1 LGEPKNYRA
10 IMLSSTFTDLK
21 KHREQVIKAIREFGY
36 KPEVME
42 DNGARAD
49 ADVIDSSLQ
58 MVRDSVAY
66 ALIIGRKYGQTP
78 ICSARNPSR
87 LSVTELEFNEAMR
100 LKRPILL
107 FIMDKKH
114 PIIEEDIELD
124 PDKRQKLD
132 AFRERAK
139 CMREGEEVQRVY
151 DTFESLEQF
160 STAAA
165 IAIGRLARDLGSNGS
180 NAAEAPTQTHSNIPI
195 NVPRHFLGR
204 GDDLAAVEAALK
216 FKKGRAAITA
226 LHGLRG
232 VGKTTLAAA
241 YAEQHRGDY
250 RATWWIRA
258 ETEST
263 MRADLVGLGVRLGWV
278 AADAAEEPAF
288 VATLERLREEGE
300 GILLVYDNAVSPHE
314 IRKYLPRAST
324 TRIIITSTAPNWRN
338 IAEPVEIEV
347 WSKEVGADYLIE
359 RTGRDDERDEA
370 LALSETLGGLP
381 LAHEQAAA
389 YCERLGNSL
398 AEYAKKFESTPGK
411 FLDDARAAP
420 AHYHNGLTVAKTF
433 ALAIDEAAKLHP
445 AAEPLIVYAA
455 LLAPEPI
462 PLFLF
467 AEAHGRFGE
476 PLASAFADDGLD
488 EAVAALRAF
497 ALIDRESIQDERD
510 PSIITESI
518 RLHRLVRQVAA
529 ARRTDGVLEGARRD
543 LIAAL
548 VAVYPQTVFTDP
560 QTWPR
565 ARRLDGLA
573 MALVAGRSVLPDGV
587 EKLAGF
593 LLNQLAAFRQGP
605 LAAYA
610 LVRPLLERAL
620 AFDEKVFGLD
630 HLETA
635 TSLNN
640 IGYMLRAQ
648 GDLAGARPYY
658 ERALAIREK
667 ALGSDHLETAL
678 SLNNLG
684 ALLRAQ
690 GDLAGAR
697 PYYER
702 ALAIRE
708 KALGSDHPDTALSL
722 NNLGALLRA
731 QGDPADAL
739 PYYDS
744 ALAIR
749 EKALGPDHPD
759 TARSL
764 NNLGTLLQ
772 EQGDL
777 AGARPYFERAL
788 AIREKVLGPDHP
800 DTARSLNNLGSLLQA
815 QGDLAGARP
824 YYERGLAIRE
834 KALGLDHPDMVT
846 SLNNL
851 GSLLKERGDLA
862 DARPYYER
870 GLAIREKALGP
881 DHPDT
886 ALSLNN
892 LGTLLQAEGDPAG
905 ARPYFER
912 ALAIS
917 DKVLGAAHPTT
928 KTVADNT
935 ASVLDALKCRKEA
948 KTVRKKFGIK
958 G

>member
-1 LGEPKNYRA
+1 MGEPKNYQA

-78 ICSARNPSR
+78 ICRERNPNR

-107 FIMDKKH
+107 FVMDKKH

-124 PDKRQKLD
+124 PDKRRKLD

-139 CMREGEEVQRVY
+139 LMREGEEVHRVY
-151 DTFESLEQF
+151 QTFESLDQF

-165 IAIGRLARDLGSNGS
+165 IAIGRLAQHLGLNRS
-180 NAAEAPTQTHSNIPI
+180 NANEAPARTHSNIPI

-204 GDDLAAVEAALK
+204 GDDLAAIEAALK
-216 FKKGRAAITA
+216 IKNGRAAITA

-300 GILLVYDNAVSPHE
+300 GILLVYDNAASPNE

-324 TRIIITSTAPNWRN
+324 TRIIITSTAPNWRS

-347 WSKEVGADYLIE
+347 WSKDVGADYLVE

-370 LALSETLGGLP
+370 SALSETLGGLP

-389 YCERLGNSL
+389 YCERLGISL

-445 AAEPLIVYAA
+445 AAERLIVYAA
-455 LLAPEPI
+455 ILAPEPI

-467 AEAHGRFGE
+467 SEAREKFGE
-476 PLASAFADDGLD
+476 PLASALAGDGLD

-497 ALIDRESIQDERD
+497 ALIDREVIPDERN
-510 PSIITESI
+510 PTITTDCI

-529 ARRTDGVLEGARRD
+529 VKRKGDLGANAART

-548 VAVYPQTVFTDP
+548 ANVYPGDP
-560 QTWPR
+560 VKNPIAWGR
-565 ARRLDGLA
+565 ARRLDALA
-573 MALVAGRSVLPDGV
+573 IDLVAGDAPAPDGA
-587 EKLAGF
+587 EIAAGY
-593 LLNQLAAFRQGP
+593 LLNQLAVYRQRA

-610 LVRPLLERAL
+610 QARPL
-620 AFDEKVFGLD
+620 F
-630 HLETA
+630 
-635 TSLNN
+635 
-640 IGYMLRAQ
+640 
-648 GDLAGARPYY
+648 
-658 ERALAIREK
+658 ERALAIDEK
-667 ALGSDHLETAL
+667 VLGPDHPDTAG

-684 ALLRAQ
+684 YLLRAQ

-708 KALGSDHPDTALSL
+708 KALGPDHPDTANSL
-722 NNLGALLRA
+722 NNLGYLLQA
-731 QGDPADAL
+731 QGDFAGARL
-739 PYYDS
+739 HYER
-744 ALAIR
+744 ALAIY

-764 NNLGTLLQ
+764 NNLGGLLKA
-772 EQGDL
+772 EGDF
-777 AGARPYFERAL
+777 AGARLHYERA
-788 AIREKVLGPDHP
+788 
-800 DTARSLNNLGSLLQA
+800 
-815 QGDLAGARP
+815 
-824 YYERGLAIRE
+824 
-834 KALGLDHPDMVT
+834 
-846 SLNNL
+846 
-851 GSLLKERGDLA
+851 
-862 DARPYYER
+862 
-870 GLAIREKALGP
+870 LAIREKALGP

-886 ALSLNN
+886 ANSLNN
-892 LGTLLQAEGDPAG
+892 LGGLLKAEGDFAG
-905 ARPYFER
+905 ARPYYER
-912 ALAIS
+912 ALTIL
-917 DKVLGAAHPTT
+917 DKGLEAPHPST
-928 KTVADNT
+928 KTVASNT
-935 ASVLDALKCRKEA
+935 ASLLDALKRRKEA
-948 KTVRKKFGIK
+948 KALRKKFGIED
-958 G
+958 